1 MDKNSAIGFALIAAI
16 LIGYNLWT
24 APTEA
29 EILAQQTTQDSIS
42 AASATN
48 DTIYN
53 EVISQDSEPTIA
65 AEKNTILVDD
75 SVAIAARAIV
85 NEQQFGVFGGAVED
99 ETKQTTI
106 ENEKLKVT
114 FSNKGAAIVAAELKE
129 FTTHDSLAL
138 KLFVEDMSNMSLMFK
153 YLGKG
158 TINTS
163 LLYYKKSKNS
173 TSETVAYRLRGSR
186 EGQYIDIEYH
196 LLPNTY
202 RIESKIT
209 FAGLDGIV
217 DMQQKPAINWNI
229 VGHNNEKN
237 LVMER
242 QKSSVFFKYN
252 DDDRDYLSETA
263 DDEQVLENNTNWVA
277 FKQNFFS
284 VVAISNTGFVANQ
297 STIGVKVFAEE
308 DPLNKT
314 YAANLALPFQT
325 ANESQIVTYFLGP
338 NEYNTLRAFD
348 NGMDRIID
356 FGWGIFGWVNKYLVI
371 PIFNF
376 LDGFGI
382 GYGWIILILTI
393 IIKGILFFFT
403 YKNYKSS
410 AKMKALKP
418 EIDELNE
425 KMKNADATK
434 KQQATLELYRKTGVN
449 PMAGC
454 LPMILQMPILY
465 AMFRFFP
472 SSIELRQE
480 PFLWADDLSS
490 YDSIA
495 SLPFEIPFYG
505 DHVSL
510 FTILMCI
517 STLIYTR
524 MNSSN
529 MPQQQQPGMPNMKVM
544 MYIFPFMMLFFFNSF
559 SCGLSYYYFLANVI
573 TMLQM
578 FIIKKYF
585 IDENKL
591 RAQIQANKAN
601 PAKAKKSKF
610 QQRLDDMAKQRAQ
623 SK

>member
-16 LIGYNLWT
+16 LIGYNLMV
-24 APTEA
+24 APSEA
-29 EILAQQTTQDSIS
+29 EIRLQRIQQDSIA
-42 AASATN
+42 AASAAN
-48 DTIYN
+48 DTVFN
-53 EVISQDSEPTIA
+53 EPMATQQAIVEQAIVDAPQDSI
-65 AEKNTILVDD
+65 
-75 SVAIAARAIV
+75 AIAAQEIV
-85 NEQQFGVFGGAVED
+85 NEQQFGVFSKNVAGYL
-99 ETKQTTI
+99 TTSTL
-106 ENEKLKVT
+106 ENNKLKVSFT
-114 FSNKGAAIVAAELKE
+114 NQGASITAAHLKE
-129 FTTHDSLAL
+129 FTTFDSLQL
-138 KLFVEDMSNMSLMFK
+138 SLFVEEMNAMSYAFN

-158 TINTS
+158 VIDS
-163 LLYYKKSKNS
+163 EKLFYKESNNS
-173 TSETVAYRLRGSR
+173 NDESVVYRLRGTNSS
-186 EGQYIDIEYH
+186 QYIDISYH
-196 LLPNTY
+196 LLPNSY
-202 RIESKIT
+202 RLETKIT
-209 FAGLDGIV
+209 LSGLDGIV
-217 DMQQKPAINWNI
+217 DMQQKPTLNWKT

-237 LVMER
+237 IETER
-242 QKSSVFFKYN
+242 QKSSVFFKYL
-252 DDDRDYLSETA
+252 DDERDYLSETS
-263 DDEQVLENNTNWVA
+263 DDEQVLESATNWVA

-284 VVAISNTGFVANQ
+284 IVAISNTGFVANQ
-297 STIGVKVFAEE
+297 SDIAIKIF
-308 DPLNKT
+308 DPADTLNKA
-314 YAANLALPFQT
+314 YSASLAIPFQT
-325 ANESQIVTYFLGP
+325 ANESQIVTLFLGP
-338 NEYNTLRAFD
+338 NHYQTLRTFD

-356 FGWGIFGWVNKYLVI
+356 FGWGIFGWVNKFLVI

-425 KMKNADATK
+425 KMKNADASK

-454 LPMILQMPILY
+454 LPMVLQMPILY

-517 STLIYTR
+517 STLVYTR
-524 MNSSN
+524 MNSTN
-529 MPQQQQPGMPNMKVM
+529 MPQQQNGMPNMKVM

-559 SCGLSYYYFLANVI
+559 SCGLSYYYFVANVI

-591 RAQIQANKAN
+591 KAQIQLNKSN
-601 PAKAKKSKF
+601 PAKSKKSKF
-610 QQRLDDMAKQRAQ
+610 QQRLEDMAKQRAQ
-623 SK
+623 K

>member
-24 APTEA
+24 APSEA
-29 EILAQQTTQDSIS
+29 EILAQKAKQDSI
-42 AASATN
+42 AAVTAAN
-48 DTIYN
+48 DTLYN
-53 EVISQDSEPTIA
+53 EPIPEPQQELATSTDEVA
-65 AEKNTILVDD
+65 ATD
-75 SVAIAARAIV
+75 SVALAAQAIV
-85 NEQQFGVFGGAVED
+85 NEQQYGVFAKTING
-99 ETKQTTI
+99 TSTLTTL
-106 ENEKLKVT
+106 ENEKLKIT
-114 FSNKGAAIVAAELKE
+114 FSNQGASIVAAELKE
-129 FTTHDSLAL
+129 FTTYDSLAL
-138 KLFVEDMSNMSLMFK
+138 KLFVEDMSNMSLMFN

-158 TINTS
+158 VINTKQ
-163 LLYYKKSKNS
+163 LYYKKSTNS
-173 TSETVAYRLRGSR
+173 NSETVAYRLRGAN
-186 EGQYIDIEYH
+186 EGQYVDIEYH

-202 RIESKIT
+202 RVESKIT

-217 DMQQKPAINWNI
+217 DMQQKPTINWNL
-229 VGHNNEKN
+229 VGYNNEKN
-237 LVMER
+237 LKMER
-242 QKSSVFFKYN
+242 QKSSVFYKYN

-263 DDEQVLENNTNWVA
+263 DDEEALEASTNWVA

-284 VVAISNTGFVANQ
+284 VVAISSTGFVHTQ
-297 STIGVKVFAEE
+297 STIAVKMFAEE
-308 DPLNKT
+308 EKFNKA

-356 FGWGIFGWVNKYLVI
+356 FGWGIFGWVNKFLVI

-472 SSIELRQE
+472 SSIELRQQ

-524 MNSSN
+524 MNSTN
-529 MPQQQQPGMPNMKVM
+529 MPQQQQGMPNMKVM

-559 SCGLSYYYFLANVI
+559 SCGLSYYYFVANVI

-578 FIIKKYF
+578 FVIKKYF
-585 IDENKL
+585 IDEDKL
-591 RAQIQANKAN
+591 KAQIQANKAN

-610 QQRLDDMAKQRAQ
+610 QQRLDEMAKQRAQ
-623 SK
+623 GK

>member
-16 LIGYNLWT
+16 LIGYNLFT
-24 APTEA
+24 APSEA
-29 EILAQQTTQDSIS
+29 EIKAQQAKQDSI
-42 AASATN
+42 ASVVAEN
-48 DTIYN
+48 DTVFN
-53 EVISQDSEPTIA
+53 EPTA
-65 AEKNTILVDD
+65 
-75 SVAIAARAIV
+75 AIAVTEAVLTAAPVTDSIALAAQAII
-85 NEQQFGVFGGAVED
+85 NEQQFGVFGNNVSGEK
-99 ETKQTTI
+99 TTTTI
-106 ENEKLKVT
+106 ENNKLKVT
-114 FSNKGAAIVAAELKE
+114 FTNQGASIVSAELKE
-129 FTTHDSLAL
+129 FTTHDSLQL
-138 KLFVEDMSNMSLMFK
+138 KLFVESLSQMSYAFN

-158 TINTS
+158 VVSTAS
-163 LLYYKKSKNS
+163 LYYKKSQSS
-173 TSETVAYRLRGSR
+173 TSENVMYRLRGTNTS
-186 EGQYIDIEYH
+186 QYVDVEYH

-209 FAGLDGIV
+209 FSGLEGVV
-217 DMQQKPAINWNI
+217 DVQQKPTLNWKM
-229 VGHNNEKN
+229 VGYNNEKN
-237 LVMER
+237 IETER

-252 DDDRDYLSETA
+252 QDDRDYISETS
-263 DDEQVLENNTNWVA
+263 DDEQVLEEATNWVA

-297 STIGVKVFAEE
+297 SNIAIKTFNPE
-308 DPLNKT
+308 DTLNKA
-314 YAANLALPFQT
+314 YAASLALPFQT
-325 ANESQIVTYFLGP
+325 ANESQIVTLFLGP
-338 NEYNTLRAFD
+338 NHFQTLLAFD

-356 FGWGIFGWVNKYLVI
+356 YGWGIFGWVNKFLVI

-382 GYGWIILILTI
+382 SYGWIILILTI

-495 SLPFEIPFYG
+495 TLPFEIPFYG

-510 FTILMCI
+510 FTLLMCA
-517 STLIYTR
+517 STLVYTR
-524 MNSSN
+524 MNSTN
-529 MPQQQQPGMPNMKVM
+529 MPQQQSGMPNMKVM

-559 SCGLSYYYFLANVI
+559 SCGLSYYYFAANVI

-585 IDENKL
+585 IDEDKL
-591 RAQIQANKAN
+591 KAQIQLNKSN

-610 QQRLDDMAKQRAQ
+610 QQRLDEMAKQRAQ
-623 SK
+623 K